1 MSKIKVSVIVP
12 VYKVEK
18 YLSTCIES
26 LLCQTLK
33 EIEII
38 LVDDGSPDNCP
49 ALCDAYALKDSRIKV
64 IHKTNGGVSDARNI
78 GIKKATG
85 EYIGFVDPD
94 DWVKPEMFQTM
105 YQNATQSNADVVVC
119 NLFIY
124 EQDKQ
129 KTIKKPYWSNVKTGI
144 VSKKKIYRNMFIKP
158 CYIWNKIYKKNFL
171 DKNKLH
177 FIKGYIYEDIP
188 FFTQVML
195 LAKSVSYCPLYLYFY
210 RIGRNDSLSRGKSE
224 KQLDI
229 IDIAQITQNI
239 LKKLKVPQ
247 SVYKNFKKWQ
257 IQIYVWMYCLLP
269 DNQKEKALA
278 KIKKKQL
285 IQEIMNNISK
295 RKVKI
300 LFLGKFKILCFKT
313 KRFEKIEK
321 IVKLFSPII
330 TIKKI

>member
-12 VYKVEK
+12 IYKTEK
-18 YLSTCIES
+18 YLSTCVES

-38 LVDDGSPDNCP
+38 LIDDGSPDNCP
-49 ALCDAYALKDSRIKV
+49 ALCDNYALKDSRIKV
-64 IHKTNGGVSDARNI
+64 IHKTNSGLSDARNI
-78 GIKKATG
+78 GIKEAAG
-85 EYIGFVDPD
+85 EYIGFVDSD
-94 DWVKPEMFQTM
+94 DWVKPEMFEKM
-105 YQNATQSNADVVVC
+105 YQNAIQNNADVVVC
-119 NLFIY
+119 NLFVC
-124 EQDKQ
+124 EQGKQ
-129 KTIKKPYWSNVKTGI
+129 MIKKTYWSNVKQGI
-144 VSKKKIYRNMFIKP
+144 VSKKKIYRNIFVEP
-158 CYIWNKIYKKNFL
+158 CYIWNKIYKKTFL
-171 DKNKLH
+171 NENKLY
-177 FIKGYIYEDIP
+177 FIKGYIYEDVP

-239 LKKLKVPQ
+239 LKNLKAPQ
-247 SVYKNFKKWQ
+247 SVYENFKKWQ
-257 IQIYVWMYCLLP
+257 IQIYVWMYNLLP

-278 KIKKKQL
+278 KIKKKHL
-285 IQEIMNNISK
+285 IQQIMRNISK
-295 RKVKI
+295 SKVKI
-300 LFLGKFKILCFKT
+300 LFLGKFKILRFKT